1 MLEVV
6 GLVILYRNLARIG
19 KFALLVVFQG
29 EDRIPFG
36 CSSIHGPHQFFK
48 IKNHRS
54 NYAKIIVC

>member
-6 GLVILYRNLARIG
+6 GLVILYRKLARIG

-36 CSSIHGPHQFFK
+36 CGPIHGQHQFFTTT
-48 IKNHRS
+48 
-54 NYAKIIVC
+54 